1 MVCSVE
7 DCENNFMIHF
17 YLEQYYDVTKQRFV
31 IFTFE
36 TGVYAL
42 RLHHAPS
49 EFSHSS
55 TTQNRDEILAAV
67 GID

>member
-1 MVCSVE
+1 MVSSVE
-7 DCENNFMIHF
+7 DCENNFMTHF
-17 YLEQYYDVTKQRFV
+17 YQEQDYDVTKQRFV

-42 RLHHAPS
+42 RLHEAPS

-55 TTQNRDEILAAV
+55 TTQNRDGILAAV
-67 GID
+67 GVD